1 MNIFARLRN
10 LLRRFARR
18 VLEKHAEQL
27 YEGPE
32 PPIAQIKV
40 RASAYT
46 LANPE
51 PNRDQWIAF
60 ATKLAANCYREG
72 FQRGF
77 EWRAKGWPATG
88 GESPEQRQEQAAKTA
103 SLAIEK
109 DPQMADVLQRG
120 FNVHDP
126 MAGLSYEERCAIMR
140 LGPTAE
146 VLLDPDTTQPLGHG
160 NPGFR
165 REGDKYVDEL

>member
-88 GESPEQRQEQAAKTA
+88 GESPEHHWPSKKTRRWPTCY
-103 SLAIEK
+103 SVGSMCTTPWLACRTRSV
-109 DPQMADVLQRG
+109 A
-120 FNVHDP
+120 
-126 MAGLSYEERCAIMR
+126 LSCA
-140 LGPTAE
+140 
-146 VLLDPDTTQPLGHG
+146 
-160 NPGFR
+160 
-165 REGDKYVDEL
+165 